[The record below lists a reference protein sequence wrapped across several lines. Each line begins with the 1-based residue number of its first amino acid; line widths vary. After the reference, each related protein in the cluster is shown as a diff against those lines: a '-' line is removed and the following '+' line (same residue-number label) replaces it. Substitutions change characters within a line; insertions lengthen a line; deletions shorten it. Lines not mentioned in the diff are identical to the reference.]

1 MVSSRKGWLAGPL
14 QVGIRRPIVPCLLL
28 ALLAGAG
35 GIGLEAKESRKAR
48 KERERA
54 QAAEPVAEPAAVNAG
69 NGNKEPSQLPGTTET
84 GKESA
89 TQTVGNETAKPAE
102 SAKTANT
109 EKVASKGNDTTRLA
123 ASDSKAAKS
132 LGPVLE
138 TARASRETLRKMPGY
153 TCTFIKRE
161 QIKKNSMITQSMTL
175 KFRRAPFSVYLK
187 SIDPNPGREVL
198 YVEGRNNG
206 KFYFHEG
213 SGLVSLLGTLSLLPT
228 CNDAMKESRHPITM
242 IGMENMLNIYIRELE
257 ECCQYS
263 DTQVQTYPQ
272 AKLGDVECVMY
283 EISHPQ
289 QRGSLEFFKGRV
301 YFDKKANLPIRV
313 EQYAYPVKAGKEPQ
327 LVEEYNYVDVKP
339 VDVTSEKDFDVKNE
353 AYGFK

>member
-1 MVSSRKGWLAGPL
+1 MRSSPKEWLIGL
-14 QVGIRRPIVPCLLL
+14 FFQGIRRPIVPCLLL
-28 ALLAGAG
+28 ALLASPG
-35 GIGLEAKESRKAR
+35 GFSLEAEGKESRKAR

-54 QAAEPVAEPAAVNAG
+54 EAAEPVAEPAPANAG
-69 NGNKEPSQLPGTTET
+69 NGNKEPSQLPGTTDT
-84 GKESA
+84 GKDPA
-89 TQTVGNETAKPAE
+89 TLTAGAEAAKPAD
-102 SAKTANT
+102 K
-109 EKVASKGNDTTRLA
+109 EKVAHKGSDATRLA
-123 ASDSKAAKS
+123 AGDSKAAKA
-132 LGPVLE
+132 LAPVLE
-138 TARASRETLRKMPGY
+138 TARSSRESLRKMPGY

-213 SGLVSLLGTLSLLPT
+213 SGLVSLLGTLSLVPT

-257 ECCQYS
+257 ECCQYH
-263 DTQVQTYPQ
+263 DTQVQLYPQ
-272 AKLGDVECVMY
+272 AKLGDMECVMY

-327 LVEEYNYVDVKP
+327 LVEEYNYIDVKL